1 VGDGSSTSLPTLLAK
16 SLARVEAA
24 GQGRKYMFFRRFPSM
39 PAQRL
44 RKTRNFAKKACNF
57 NIKTLH
63 YEELKASVPIGR
75 FPKNVDI
82 LSLPMKSSLS

>member
-1 VGDGSSTSLPTLLAK
+1 
-16 SLARVEAA
+16 
-24 GQGRKYMFFRRFPSM
+24 M